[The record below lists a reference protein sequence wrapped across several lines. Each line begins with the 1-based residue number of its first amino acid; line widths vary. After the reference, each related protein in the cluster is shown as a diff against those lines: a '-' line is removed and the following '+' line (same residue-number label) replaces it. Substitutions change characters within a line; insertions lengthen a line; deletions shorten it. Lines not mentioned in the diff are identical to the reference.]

1 MKKMSLLLIML
12 GLLLS
17 ANTIHASSD
26 YMSFESI
33 ELASGSFL
41 SDFSSSDY
49 KKYYKKVNKRRF
61 MGWRTHEVNR
71 SVKVTYITETL
82 FSYYNNGYTPIDYE
96 YQVDYEQTEK
106 VSLSA
111 TGSVRVETKK
121 TTPGFKNNLDSSLK
135 LSSTYQS
142 QSKEK
147 EKINLALKIDPGTQ
161 VDLYI
166 YGEGK
171 ISNGVAQRYIFWF
184 RADRGGYEVFVVTTQ
199 YHRLEK
205 IKI

>member
-1 MKKMSLLLIML
+1 MILS

-17 ANTIHASSD
+17 TETVYASSD
-26 YMSFESI
+26 YTSYESI

-41 SDFSSSDY
+41 SDFSTSDY
-49 KKYYKKVNKRRF
+49 KTYYKKVRRRRF
-61 MGWRTHEVNR
+61 MGWRVHEVNTR
-71 SVKVTYITETL
+71 VKATYITETL

-96 YQVDYEQTEK
+96 YQVNYEQTEK

-121 TTPGFKNNLDSSLK
+121 SGPGFKNNLDSSLK

-147 EKINLALKIDPGTQ
+147 EEVNLALKIDPGTQ

-171 ISNGVAQRYIFWF
+171 LSNGVAQRYIFWF
-184 RADRGGYEVFVVTTQ
+184 RVDRGGYEVFVVTTQ

-205 IKI
+205 YKI